1 MQNAQQ
7 PRWIEVGKNNVRSE
21 QTKEEDEDVNSSEHT
36 PTHNPTAEAKY
47 SSAKAAEASSSVA
60 D

>member
-1 MQNAQQ
+1 MCTTYT
-7 PRWIEVGKNNVRSE
+7 SE
-21 QTKEEDEDVNSSEHT
+21 QTKEEDEDVNNSEHT
-36 PTHNPTAEAKY
+36 PTHSPTAEAKY